1 LAERPGG
8 HQSSMNP
15 IRTAVTK
22 IEHAT
27 ALDAVAAFADR
38 TIAPVLGTRP
48 ARFLLGG
55 EWLGHPVHPLLVTVP
70 IGTWTS
76 AMLLDLTGKD
86 ADVARHL
93 VGVGVV
99 AAVPTALTGWSDW
112 TTASG
117 SARRVGV
124 VHAAANGV
132 AIALFGASYL
142 ARRRSRL
149 AGTALAMAGAGAL
162 SVGGYLGGHLA
173 YVQGVGVQST
183 TADVPVGTPTG
194 MPAA

>member
-1 LAERPGG
+1 
-8 HQSSMNP
+8 MNP
-15 IRTAVTK
+15 LRSAVST
-22 IEHAT
+22 IENAT

-38 TIAPVLGTRP
+38 TIAPVLATRP

-86 ADVARHL
+86 AAVARQL
-93 VGVGVV
+93 VGVGVL
-99 AAVPTALTGWSDW
+99 AAVPSALTGWSDW
-112 TTASG
+112 TTTDNG
-117 SARRVGV
+117 PARRVGV

-132 AIALFGASYL
+132 AIALFGASYV

-173 YVQGVGVQST
+173 YVQGVGVQSPPV
-183 TADVPVGTPTG
+183 DVPVGTPTG